1 MPEQPNRTF
10 VTSLLTSLAA
20 RTHAETVVL
29 TARLRE
35 RCWPGGDD
43 RTDVLAREWL
53 KQRSRSRAVRTT
65 VSACV
70 RAASDVSRPVTKVW
84 FGCSGISRAS
94 GYPVARRARPGPA
107 VGEIFA
113 SATSCAVE

>member
-1 MPEQPNRTF
+1 MPDQPNRTF

-43 RTDVLAREWL
+43 RTDALAREWL
-53 KQRSRSRAVRTT
+53 RRRGIGI
-65 VSACV
+65 
-70 RAASDVSRPVTKVW
+70 VTPAPD
-84 FGCSGISRAS
+84 GC
-94 GYPVARRARPGPA
+94 
-107 VGEIFA
+107 
-113 SATSCAVE
+113 TCAGGRCRVCN